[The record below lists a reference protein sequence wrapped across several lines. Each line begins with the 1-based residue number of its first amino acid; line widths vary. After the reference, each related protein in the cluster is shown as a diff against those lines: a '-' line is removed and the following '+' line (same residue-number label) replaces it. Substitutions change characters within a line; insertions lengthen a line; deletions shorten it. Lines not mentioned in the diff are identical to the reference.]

1 MTEAFSETQDK
12 RTHITKSVLIALIP
26 LEISKVWGDVNQELW
41 MKTQYICKIY
51 FFNDQNMYLNDQAYV
66 FLVNHNIMPF

>member
-41 MKTQYICKIY
+41 MKTQYICKTY
-51 FFNDQNMYLNDQAYV
+51 FLDDQNMYLNDQTHV